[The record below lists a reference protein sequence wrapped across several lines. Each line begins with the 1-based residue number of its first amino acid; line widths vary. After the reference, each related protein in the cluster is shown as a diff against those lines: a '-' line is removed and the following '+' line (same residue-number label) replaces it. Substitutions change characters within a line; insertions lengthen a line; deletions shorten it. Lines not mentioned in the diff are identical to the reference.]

1 MITDKG
7 ITIIEILIVITIV
20 AFLLLGFFQLSS
32 FSFRVTQHN
41 EKQIK
46 AINLAQEEIEAVR
59 NIRDES
65 WDNISSLAMGADY
78 YPAKSGLPPKW
89 YLSAGSE
96 AINSFNRK
104 VVFENV
110 VRDVNDDI
118 VESGGV
124 NDPNTKKVIA
134 TVSWAEGEKTLY
146 VELITYITNWL
157 K

>member
-32 FSFRVTQHN
+32 FSFRVIQHN

-46 AINLAQEEIEAVR
+46 AINLAQEEIEAAR

-65 WDNISSLAMGADY
+65 WDNISSLTMGADY

-89 YLSAGSE
+89 HLSAGSE
-96 AINSFNRK
+96 TINSFNRK

-110 VRDVNDDI
+110 VRDDNDDI
-118 VESGGV
+118 VESSGV

-134 TVSWAEGEKTLY
+134 TVFWAEGEKTLY